1 MLADRPLESSWLAAR
16 RQFNELRHFVS
27 LSAAGVPEGN
37 LPYRQSLYCSWVLL
51 AYAAMQGAIT
61 GQGSACVAILGR
73 AARKPDD
80 LPEHLRKEHQRQTLM
95 ALTDYANG
103 RAGSSL
109 TDRQFAAALSSLEQD
124 DWSEHTR
131 LLALDRNVW
140 PDVVRAWLSRLGT
153 SHKLGWIDAPYGEGS
168 ETLGSQME
176 RLIDERNRFAH
187 GERPG
192 SLLEPNIMCEWI
204 DAAQFFVERV
214 VRTVQDWTIRTFPD
228 LPYPDI
234 GVVDAVTSATLGD
247 QTLAFSTLSTSLR
260 IDEVVCV
267 WHEDKPALTKV
278 VSMQSEGV
286 PLEEV
291 ADGQE
296 RLAVSFA
303 RKVAAGSRIHCLP

>member
-16 RQFNELRHFVS
+16 SQFDELRSFVA
-27 LSAAGVPEGN
+27 LSSASVPQGD
-37 LPYRQSLYCSWVLL
+37 LPFRQSLYCSWVLL
-51 AYAAMQGAIT
+51 TYAAMQGAIT
-61 GQGSACVAILGR
+61 SQGSACVVILGR
-73 AARKPDD
+73 AAQKPVD

-95 ALTDYANG
+95 ALADYASG
-103 RAGSSL
+103 RANSSL
-109 TDRQFAAALSSLEQD
+109 TDPQFAAALSSLEQD

-140 PDVVRAWLSRLGT
+140 PDVVRAWLGRLGS
-153 SHKLGWIDAPYGEGS
+153 SHKLGWIDAPYGGGS
-168 ETLGSQME
+168 ETLGSQLE

-192 SLLEPNIMCEWI
+192 SLLEPNIMGEWI

-228 LPYPDI
+228 LPYPNV
-234 GVVDAVTSATLGD
+234 GVVDATTSATLGD
-247 QTLAFSTLSTSLR
+247 QTLAFANVSTSLR

-267 WHEDKPALTKV
+267 WHEGKPALTKV
-278 VSMQSEGV
+278 VSMQSDGV
-286 PLEEV
+286 PLEAV

-303 RKVAAGSRIHCLP
+303 RKVAAGSRIHCVP